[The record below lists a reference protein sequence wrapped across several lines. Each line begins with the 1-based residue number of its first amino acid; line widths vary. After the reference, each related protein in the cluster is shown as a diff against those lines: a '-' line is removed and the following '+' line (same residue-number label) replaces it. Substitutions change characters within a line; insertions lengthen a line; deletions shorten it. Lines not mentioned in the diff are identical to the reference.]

1 MTRVLVVEDEHA
13 ICALISDIL
22 ESADIETKCVKSDV
36 EAYAELPTLPTYKA
50 LIVDI
55 NLGKGTT
62 GFDVARFARQ
72 VVPHLPVIY
81 VTGEADQESFRAF
94 GVPDSDFL
102 EKPFTPEELLGIVKS
117 RLEDA
122 IS

>member
-1 MTRVLVVEDEHA
+1 MTRVLVVEDDHA

-36 EAYAELPTLPTYKA
+36 EAYAELTLPTYKA

-81 VTGEADQESFRAF
+81 VTGDADQESFRAF

-102 EKPFTPEELLGIVKS
+102 EKPFAPEELLGIVTS
-117 RLEDA
+117 RLKAA